1 MKSSKLI
8 KLAVVA
14 VFGFAG
20 TAAMA
25 DCAFPKAP
33 QEIPDGSSA
42 SEDQMKAAMNA
53 FKSYKS
59 DLEAFG
65 ACLDAEAKASAS
77 MAAKAMQSKKIA
89 AANEE
94 FESKAKA
101 FNEQVRIF
109 KSKNG

>member
-1 MKSSKLI
+1 MKSQIVKF
-8 KLAVVA
+8 AVVA
-14 VFGFAG
+14 VLGFAAN
-20 TAAMA
+20 AALA

-33 QEIPDGSSA
+33 QELPDGKSA
-42 SEDQMKAAMNA
+42 SEDQMKNAMNA
-53 FKSYKS
+53 FKAYKVEL
-59 DLEAFG
+59 DAFG
-65 ACLDAEAKASAS
+65 ACLDAEAKESSS

>member
-1 MKSSKLI
+1 MNLKLI
-8 KLAVVA
+8 KFAVVA
-14 VFGFAG
+14 VMGFA
-20 TAAMA
+20 ANSAMA

-42 SEDQMKAAMNA
+42 SEERMKAAMNA
-53 FKSYKS
+53 FKVYKS
-59 DLEAFG
+59 ELESFG
-65 ACLDAEAKASAS
+65 ACLDAESKESAS
-77 MAAKAMQSKKIA
+77 MAAKSMQSKKIA

-109 KSKNG
+109 KSKAG